1 MSLAQSQPTV
11 DVNIPR
17 FNQAVVAASIAIA
30 FVANAPWL
38 VAAVAAMLIA
48 PLLLGPRASLTARIY
63 EAVVRERIDPEGP
76 SEVED
81 ARPPRFASLL
91 GAVFTSSASL
101 AFLAGLPGLGWALA
115 GLVGALAL
123 LAATSR
129 ICVGC
134 VIYRGVT
141 R

>member
-1 MSLAQSQPTV
+1 MSLVHDTPTV

-17 FNQAVVAASIAIA
+17 FNQAVVAVTIGFA
-30 FVANAPWL
+30 FVVDAWW
-38 VAAVAAMLIA
+38 LIA
-48 PLLLGPRASLTARIY
+48 VLGATLASAWLFGPKGNLTGRIY
-63 EAVVRERIDPEGP
+63 VGYLREFVDPGGP

-81 ARPPRFASLL
+81 ARPPRFALLL
-91 GAVFTSSASL
+91 GTLFTGAAAV
-101 AFLAGLPGLGWALA
+101 ALA
-115 GLVGALAL
+115 VGLVAVGWTLAAVVGLLAL

-134 VIYRGVT
+134 LIYERVK